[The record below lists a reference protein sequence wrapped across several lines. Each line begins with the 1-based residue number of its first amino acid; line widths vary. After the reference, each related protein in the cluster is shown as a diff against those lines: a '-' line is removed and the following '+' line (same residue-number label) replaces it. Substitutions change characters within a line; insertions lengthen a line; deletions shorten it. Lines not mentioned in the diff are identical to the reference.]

1 MELRTSRLTIRPL
14 EEGDWPALQEIW
26 RDFARS
32 PYHVYDRPLPTDAPG
47 AQALARHFAGTGL
60 AFGVRLLESQALAGY
75 VCFHREGEAYD
86 LGYCFHS
93 TYQGQGYAWESVSA
107 LLEYLASQGAA
118 VFTAGTALDNL
129 PSRRL
134 LERLGFALVS
144 TEQVAFVENFSF
156 LGGCFRLE
164 KNLN

>member
-60 AFGVRLLESQALAGY
+60 AFGARLAETQALAGY

-93 TYQGQGYAWESVSA
+93 AWESASA

-164 KNLN
+164 KT

>member
-1 MELRTSRLTIRPL
+1 MRL
-14 EEGDWPALQEIW
+14 A
-26 RDFARS
+26 
-32 PYHVYDRPLPTDAPG
+32 
-47 AQALARHFAGTGL
+47 
-60 AFGVRLLESQALAGY
+60 ESQALVGY

-93 TYQGQGYAWESVSA
+93 AYQGQGYAWESVSA

-134 LERLGFALVS
+134 LERLALRWFPPS
-144 TEQVAFVENFSF
+144 KSPLWKTSPFWAAASAW
-156 LGGCFRLE
+156 
-164 KNLN
+164 KKT

>member
-47 AQALARHFAGTGL
+47 AQALARHFASTGL
-60 AFGVRLLESQALAGY
+60 AFGVRLAESQALAGY
-75 VCFHREGEAYD
+75 VCFHREGEEYD

-93 TYQGQGYAWESVSA
+93 AYQGQGYAWESVSA
-107 LLEYLASQGAA
+107 LLEYLDVYKRQGLPGPRHWRPDGAGHARPA
-118 VFTAGTALDNL
+118 VCPL
-129 PSRRL
+129 PEAVL
-134 LERLGFALVS
+134 LLL
-144 TEQVAFVENFSF
+144 
-156 LGGCFRLE
+156 
-164 KNLN
+164 

>member
-32 PYHVYDRPLPTDAPG
+32 PYHVSGPPLPPAGPG
-47 AQALARHFAGTGL
+47 AQPLAPHFDGAGL
-60 AFGVRLLESQALAGY
+60 AFGGRLVEGQALAGY

-93 TYQGQGYAWESVSA
+93 AYQGQGYAWESASA

-129 PSRRL
+129 PSHRL

-164 KNLN
+164 KT